1 MFRDA
6 QECSMFQVLSTP
18 NFGCLTIDIW
28 LIDQACGQD
37 CWILAKFCFCVF
49 MEQHRFE
56 VHKQAKEEQGQYP
69 AIAGEKVW
77 TIKNILLSF
86 RANFSRGR
94 RRRLV
99 PSGQVSSI
107 LPARVAINSA
117 RSGSSCK
124 PTKVAI

>member
-1 MFRDA
+1 MFRVPGVIDA
-6 QECSMFQVLSTP
+6 Q
-18 NFGCLTIDIW
+18 FGCLTIDIW
-28 LIDQACGQD
+28 LIDQACGHD

-69 AIAGEKVW
+69 AIAAENAW
-77 TIKNILLSF
+77 ESF

-107 LPARVAINSA
+107 LPSQEAIYSA
-117 RSGSSCK
+117 RSGSSC
-124 PTKVAI
+124 PLAKVAI

>member
-1 MFRDA
+1 
-6 QECSMFQVLSTP
+6 MFQVLSTL

-37 CWILAKFCFCVF
+37 GWILAKFCFCVF

-56 VHKQAKEEQGQYP
+56 VYKQAKEEQGQYP
-69 AIAGEKVW
+69 AIAAEKAW
-77 TIKNILLSF
+77 ASF

-99 PSGQVSSI
+99 TSGQFSSI
-107 LPARVAINSA
+107 LPARVAIHSA
-117 RSGSSCK
+117 RSGSSC
-124 PTKVAI
+124 PLAKVAI